1 MEDGMFSNLPSSI
14 TELLARLPPH
24 VVQTLEEIRIR
35 RERPIELLYRGQSVW
50 LAAAGGVT
58 ADVRAARI
66 ASATFCRQ
74 LLDHLTQHS
83 VYSYE
88 EQLRRGYFTIAGG
101 HRVGCSGQ
109 TTLAGGVVKL
119 IREVSGFNIRLA
131 REKKEFA
138 AKLLPWLYD
147 GKKGMYLHTLIASPP
162 QHGKTTLLRD
172 LVRKVSDGYV
182 DNTNTRISG
191 RKVGLV
197 DERSEVAGCAA
208 GVPQFDV
215 GLRTDVLDQCPK
227 AEGMMML
234 IRAMSPH
241 VVAVDEIGRAED
253 AAAIHE
259 ALLAGITVFATIHA
273 GHIQEVMNRS
283 LLRPL
288 FEQQL
293 FQRYVMLQRKEG
305 THTHIKIYDAHGVCL
320 NTLLE
325 PND

>member
-1 MEDGMFSNLPSSI
+1 MELM
-14 TELLARLPPH
+14 ARLPPH
-24 VVQTLEEIRIR
+24 VAQKLEEIRIR
-35 RERPIELLYRGQSVW
+35 CERPIELIYRGQSVW

-58 ADVRAARI
+58 ADVFAARI
-66 ASATFCRQ
+66 ATAAFCRL
-74 LLDHLTQHS
+74 LLDQLTQHS

-88 EQLRRGYFTIAGG
+88 EQLRRGYFTVEGG
-101 HRVGCSGQ
+101 HRVGFSGQ
-109 TTLAGGVVKL
+109 TTLAGGAVKL
-119 IREVSGFNIRLA
+119 IRDVSGFNIRLA
-131 REKKEFA
+131 REKKGFA

-147 GKKGMYLHTLIASPP
+147 AKKESYRHTLIASPP
-162 QHGKTTLLRD
+162 QHGKTTMLRD
-172 LVRKVSDGYV
+172 LVRLVSDGFV
-182 DNTNTRISG
+182 DSATAAVSG

-215 GLRTDVLDQCPK
+215 GVRTDVLDQCPK

-273 GHIQEVMNRS
+273 GHIHEIMQRP

-325 PND
+325 AND